1 MSDEVI
7 TIAANKPVFNLK
19 DVDVGDASFDLD
31 KERLALAK
39 HILLA
44 LLLFNILVFMVNI
57 MPDCYFSDRLKDLSS
72 SIFQS
77 SVPIASLVIG
87 YYFGKS

>member
-1 MSDEVI
+1 MSEEVV
-7 TIAANKPVFNLK
+7 TIAPKQVFNLK

-31 KERLALAK
+31 KERLTLAK

-44 LLLFNILVFMVNI
+44 LLLFNVLVFVVNI
-57 MPDCYFSDRLKDLSS
+57 MPDCLFSDRLKDMSN

>member
-1 MSDEVI
+1 MSGKSA
-7 TIAANKPVFNLK
+7 IAKKTVFNLQ

-39 HILLA
+39 YILLA
-44 LLLFNILVFMVNI
+44 LLLFNVLVFLVNI
-57 MPDCYFSDRLKDLSS
+57 MPDCLFSDRLKDLSG